1 MTVPRVS
8 SSLKAVDLK
17 QIPAPLIIG
26 ERINTQ
32 GSRKAKQLVLNDD
45 YDGLVDLART
55 QVDDG
60 AHCLDVCVATTERSD
75 EHDFMLNLV
84 KKISLEIDAPL
95 VIDSTD
101 PEVIK
106 AAVTQIPGRPII
118 NSINL
123 EGDGSR
129 FAKLAPIMAKYGLPA
144 IALCIGPKGM
154 AKTPQEK
161 LETAEL
167 LYDTG
172 KKYGLKIEQFIFDVL
187 TFTLA
192 TGEDEFLDAGKNT
205 LEGIKLVK
213 EKFPDSFTTLG
224 LSNISFGLAP
234 YARKILNS
242 IFLYHAVKSGL
253 DTAIVNAKEIIP
265 YGEITEKERKLTE
278 DLIFN
283 THPNA
288 LSELISYFEKAGPQN
303 GNTATKKIDVDPSWS
318 PGKRANFRIVNRL
331 KDGIQNDVVSAIAD
345 KLGKNEIIKDDEG
358 TLSLPL
364 SQEITHD
371 GAIRTL
377 NEDLLPAMKEVGDK
391 FGAGELILP
400 FVLKSAECM
409 KAAVNELEKYLV
421 KEEGT
426 SKGKLVLGTVY
437 GDVHDIGK
445 NLVKTIFQNN
455 GYTVYDLGKQ
465 VPLQT
470 FLEKIDEVNPDA
482 IGLSALL
489 VSTSKQMQFFVEH
502 ARQNKMNIPILCGGA
517 AINSNYINRI
527 AKQDGIYESGV
538 FYCNTMFEGLKTMD
552 TLVSDNKAKLLA
564 QWREK
569 LENWKERSTA
579 VIDPSTLPK
588 SNVVPV
594 TVPPTSTQNIG
605 EPIRLK
611 LDQINM
617 DEVWQMIDKKS
628 LFKLSWGLRG
638 KAGSES
644 EAEHETLLEEWK
656 IRITKE
662 NLFEP
667 EIVYGYFRCFNKDGK
682 LHVENPNGENV
693 EFDFPR
699 STKTEHLCL
708 TDYFGDKDDIVA
720 FQSVT
725 VGNKV
730 AEILEQWNKEDK
742 YTNAYYLHGLAV
754 EVAEALAE
762 WTNQKIKSELNL
774 EQGGLR
780 YSWGFPSC
788 PDVSQHHLVWKL
800 LQPEKS
806 GMTLTESGQI
816 IPEQSTAAIV
826 VHHPKAQYFVL

>member
-1 MTVPRVS
+1 MTIPRVS
-8 SSLKAVDLK
+8 SALKAVDLK
-17 QIPAPLIIG
+17 QLPTPLIIG

-32 GSRKAKQLVLNDD
+32 GSRKAKKLVLADD
-45 YDGLVDLART
+45 YDGLVDLARV
-55 QVDDG
+55 QVEDG

-75 EHDFMLNLV
+75 ELEFMLNLV
-84 KKISLEIDAPL
+84 KRLSLEIDAPL

-101 PEVIK
+101 PEVIEASIK
-106 AAVTQIPGRPII
+106 QIPGRPII

-129 FAKLAPIMAKYGLPA
+129 FEKLAPIMAKYGLPS
-144 IALCIGPKGM
+144 IALCIGPNGM
-154 AKTPQEK
+154 AKTPEQK
-161 LETAEL
+161 VETAEL
-167 LYDTG
+167 LYETG

-205 LEGIKLVK
+205 LEGIRLVK
-213 EKFPDSFTTLG
+213 EKFPNSFTTLG

-234 YARKILNS
+234 YARKIINS
-242 IFLYHAVKSGL
+242 VFLYHALKSGL
-253 DTAIVNAKEIIP
+253 DTVIVNAKEIVP
-265 YGEITEKERKLTE
+265 YGEIDEKERKLTE

-288 LSELISYFEKAGPQN
+288 LSELITYFENVGSQS
-303 GNTATKKIDVDPSWS
+303 GTTVKKVDVDPSWP
-318 PGKRANFRIVNRL
+318 PGKRAYFRILNRL
-331 KDGIQNDVVSAIAD
+331 KNGIQNDVVSAIAD
-345 KLGKNEIIKDDEG
+345 KLGKTELIKESDG
-358 TLSLPL
+358 ILSLDAP
-364 SQEITHD
+364 QEITHD

-409 KAAVNELEKYLV
+409 KAAVDELEKYLLK
-421 KEEGT
+421 KEGV

-465 VPLQT
+465 VPLQK

-502 ARQNKMNIPILCGGA
+502 ARKNKMNLPILCGGA
-517 AINSNYINRI
+517 AINTNYINRI
-527 AKQDGIYESGV
+527 AKIDGIYEPGV

-552 TLVSDNKAKLLA
+552 ILVSDGKRKLLA
-564 QWREK
+564 TWKEK
-569 LENWKERSTA
+569 IENWKEKSTVTVDSA
-579 VIDPSTLPK
+579 NLPK
-588 SNVVPV
+588 SNIKPV
-594 TVPPTSTQNIG
+594 ESPIPKIIG

-611 LDQINM
+611 NDQIKM
-617 DEVWQMIDKKS
+617 DEVWQMINKKS

-638 KAGSES
+638 KAGTEL
-644 EAEHETLLEEWK
+644 EEEHEDLLNQWK
-656 IRITKE
+656 IRIIREK
-662 NLFEP
+662 LFEP
-667 EIVYGYFRCFNKDGK
+667 EIVYGYFRCHNKNGK
-682 LHVENPNGENV
+682 LIVENPSGDDV

-699 STKTEHLCL
+699 STKQEHLCL
-708 TDYFGDKDDIVA
+708 TDYFGEDDIVA

-730 AEILEQWNKEDK
+730 VEKIEEWNKEDK
-742 YTNAYYLHGLAV
+742 YTDAYYLHGLAV

-762 WTNQKIKSELNL
+762 WINQKIKSELNL

-788 PDVSQHHLVWKL
+788 PDVLQHNFVWKL

-806 GMTLTESGQI
+806 GMTLTEAGQI

-826 VHHPKAQYFVL
+826 VHHPQAKYFVL

>member
-8 SSLKAVDLK
+8 SALKAVDLK
-17 QIPAPLIIG
+17 QVPAPLIIG

-32 GSRKAKQLVLNDD
+32 GSRRAKKLVLADD
-45 YDGLVDLART
+45 YDGLLDLGRV
-55 QVDDG
+55 QVEDG
-60 AHCLDVCVATTERSD
+60 AHCLDVCVATTERAD
-75 EHDFMLNLV
+75 EREFMLNLV
-84 KKISLEIDAPL
+84 KRLSLEIDAPL

-101 PEVIK
+101 PQVIESS
-106 AAVTQIPGRPII
+106 VTQIPGRPII

-129 FAKLAPIMAKYGLPA
+129 FERLAPIMAKYGLPA
-144 IALCIGPKGM
+144 IALCIGPEGM
-154 AKTPQEK
+154 AKTPQQK
-161 LETAEL
+161 ADTAEL
-167 LYDTG
+167 LYETG

-224 LSNISFGLAP
+224 LSNISFGLSP
-234 YARKILNS
+234 YARKVLNS
-242 IFLYHAVKSGL
+242 VFLYHAVKAGL
-253 DTAIVNAKEIIP
+253 DSAIVNAKEIIP
-265 YGEITEKERKLTE
+265 YGEIDGKERKLAE
-278 DLIFN
+278 DLVFN
-283 THPNA
+283 VHSNA
-288 LSELISYFEKAGPQN
+288 LADLVTYFENEGQPQ
-303 GNTATKKIDVDPSWS
+303 GSTASKKVDVDPSW
-318 PGKRANFRIVNRL
+318 PAGKRVNFRIVNRL
-331 KDGIQNDVVSAIAD
+331 KNGIQNDVVSAIAE
-345 KLGKNEIIKDDEG
+345 KLGKNEIIRDVDG
-358 TLSLPL
+358 ILSLDATK
-364 SQEITHD
+364 EITHD
-371 GAIRTL
+371 GAIKAL

-409 KAAVNELEKYLV
+409 KAAVGELEKYLV
-421 KEEGT
+421 KEEGI
-426 SKGKLVLGTVY
+426 SKGVLVLGTVY

-455 GYTVYDLGKQ
+455 GYTVHDLGKQ
-465 VPLQT
+465 VPLQK
-470 FLEKIDEVNPDA
+470 FLEKIDETKPDA

-489 VSTSKQMQFFVEH
+489 VSTSKQMEFFVEH
-502 ARQNKMNIPILCGGA
+502 ARKNNMNMPILCGGA

-527 AKQDGIYESGV
+527 AKEDGIYDPGV

-552 TLVSDNKAKLLA
+552 VLVSDEKTKFLVD
-564 QWREK
+564 WKEK
-569 LENWKERSTA
+569 LENWRDKSAAT
-579 VIDPSTLPK
+579 VDPDTIPK
-588 SNVVPV
+588 SEVRPV
-594 TVPPTSTQNIG
+594 CAPKPPGIG

-617 DEVWQMIDKKS
+617 NKVWTMIDKKS

-644 EAEHETLLEEWK
+644 EAEHEQLLGEWK
-656 IRITKE
+656 ARIIREK
-662 NLFEP
+662 LFEP
-667 EIVYGYFRCFNKDGK
+667 EIVYGYFRCHNKGRR
-682 LHVENPNGENV
+682 LLVENPVGDDV
-693 EFDFPR
+693 ELDFPR
-699 STKTEHLCL
+699 SAKSDHLCL
-708 TDYFGDKDDIVA
+708 ADYFGNDDVVA

-730 AEILEQWNKEDK
+730 ANIIEQWNKEDK
-742 YTNAYYLHGLAV
+742 YTDAYYLHGLAV

-762 WTNQKIKSELNL
+762 WVNQKIKSELGL
-774 EQGGLR
+774 EKGGLR

-788 PDVSQHHLVWKL
+788 PDVAQHHLVWKL

-826 VHHPKAQYFVL
+826 VHHPEAKYFVL

>member
-1 MTVPRVS
+1 LTIPRVS
-8 SSLKAVDLK
+8 SALKAVDLK
-17 QIPAPLIIG
+17 QLPTPLIIG

-32 GSRKAKQLVLNDD
+32 GSRKAKKLVLADD
-45 YDGLVDLART
+45 YDGLVDLARV
-55 QVDDG
+55 QVEDG

-75 EHDFMLNLV
+75 EKEFMINLV
-84 KKISLEIDAPL
+84 KRLSLEIDAPL

-101 PEVIK
+101 PEVIEASIK
-106 AAVTQIPGRPII
+106 QIPGRPII

-129 FAKLAPIMAKYGLPA
+129 FEKLAPIMAKYGLPS
-144 IALCIGPKGM
+144 IALCIGPNGM
-154 AKTPQEK
+154 AKTPQQK
-161 LETAEL
+161 VDTAEL
-167 LYDTG
+167 LYETG

-205 LEGIKLVK
+205 LEGIRLVK
-213 EKFPDSFTTLG
+213 EKFPNSFTTLG

-234 YARKILNS
+234 YARKIINS
-242 IFLYHAVKSGL
+242 VFLYHALKSGL
-253 DTAIVNAKEIIP
+253 DTVIVNAKEIVP
-265 YGEITEKERKLTE
+265 YGEIDEKERKLTE

-288 LSELISYFEKAGPQN
+288 LSELITYFENVGSQS
-303 GNTATKKIDVDPSWS
+303 GTTVKKVDVDPSWP
-318 PGKRANFRIVNRL
+318 PGKRAYFRILNRL
-331 KDGIQNDVVSAIAD
+331 KNGIQNDVVSAIAD
-345 KLGKNEIIKDDEG
+345 KLGKTELIKESDG
-358 TLSLPL
+358 ILSLDAP
-364 SQEITHD
+364 QEITHD

-409 KAAVNELEKYLV
+409 KAAVDELEKYLLK
-421 KEEGT
+421 KEGV

-465 VPLQT
+465 VPLQK

-502 ARQNKMNIPILCGGA
+502 ARKNKMNLPILCGGA
-517 AINSNYINRI
+517 AINTNYINRI
-527 AKQDGIYESGV
+527 AKIDGIYEPGV

-552 TLVSDNKAKLLA
+552 ILVSDGKPKLLA
-564 QWREK
+564 TWKEK
-569 LENWKERSTA
+569 IENWKEKSTVTVDSA
-579 VIDPSTLPK
+579 NLPK
-588 SNVVPV
+588 SNIKPV
-594 TVPPTSTQNIG
+594 ESPIPKIIG

-611 LDQINM
+611 NDQIKM
-617 DEVWQMIDKKS
+617 DEVWQMINKKS

-638 KAGSES
+638 KAGTEL
-644 EAEHETLLEEWK
+644 EEEHEDLLNQWK
-656 IRITKE
+656 IRIIREK
-662 NLFEP
+662 LFEP
-667 EIVYGYFRCFNKDGK
+667 EIVYGYFRCHNKNGK
-682 LHVENPNGENV
+682 LIVENPSGDDV

-699 STKTEHLCL
+699 STKQEHLCL
-708 TDYFGDKDDIVA
+708 TDYFGEDDIVA

-730 AEILEQWNKEDK
+730 VEKIEEWNKEDK
-742 YTNAYYLHGLAV
+742 YTDAYYLHGLAV

-762 WTNQKIKSELNL
+762 WINQKIKSELNL

-788 PDVSQHHLVWKL
+788 PDVLQHNFVWKL

-806 GMTLTESGQI
+806 GMTLTEAGQI

-826 VHHPKAQYFVL
+826 VHHPQAKYFVL

>member
-1 MTVPRVS
+1 MTIPRVS
-8 SSLKAVDLK
+8 SALKAVDLK
-17 QIPAPLIIG
+17 QLPPPLIIG

-45 YDGLVDLART
+45 YDGLVDLARI
-55 QVDDG
+55 QVEDG
-60 AHCLDVCVATTERSD
+60 AHCLDVCVATTERAD
-75 EHDFMLNLV
+75 ERQFMLNLV
-84 KKISLEIDAPL
+84 KKLSLEIDAPL

-101 PEVIK
+101 ADVIE
-106 AAVTQIPGRPII
+106 AAVEQIPGRPII

-144 IALCIGPKGM
+144 IALCIGPNGM

-161 LETAEL
+161 VETAEL
-167 LYDTG
+167 LYETG

-205 LEGIKLVK
+205 LQGIKLVK
-213 EKFPDSFTTLG
+213 EKFPNSFTTLG
-224 LSNISFGLAP
+224 LSNISFGLVP
-234 YARKILNS
+234 YARKVLNS
-242 IFLYHAVKSGL
+242 VFLYHAVKFGL

-265 YGEITEKERKLTE
+265 YGEIDAKEKKLAE

-288 LSELISYFEKAGPQN
+288 LSELIIYFEKAGTQ
-303 GNTATKKIDVDPSWS
+303 GSETAKKLDVDPTWP
-318 PGKRANFRIVNRL
+318 PGKRAHFRIVNRL
-331 KDGIQNDVVSAIAD
+331 KDGIQNDVVSAIAE
-345 KLGKNEIIKDDEG
+345 KINKNEIIEDHNG
-358 TLSLPL
+358 ILSLNALPA
-364 SQEITHD
+364 ITHD

-391 FGAGELILP
+391 FGSGELILP

-409 KAAVNELEKYLV
+409 KAAVGELEKYLI
-421 KEEGT
+421 KEEGS

-465 VPLQT
+465 VPMQK
-470 FLEKIDEVNPDA
+470 FLEKIDEVKPDA
-482 IGLSALL
+482 LGLSALL
-489 VSTSKQMQFFVEH
+489 VSTSKQMQYFVEH
-502 ARQNKMNIPILCGGA
+502 ARKNNMNVPILCGGA

-527 AKQDGIYESGV
+527 AKEGGIYESGV

-552 TLVSDNKAKLLA
+552 TLVSNEKPQFLA
-564 QWREK
+564 QWKEK
-569 LENWKERSTA
+569 LENWKDRSAA
-579 VIDPSTLPK
+579 VIDTANLPK
-588 SNVVPV
+588 SNIKPV
-594 TVPPTSTQNIG
+594 IPPTPPIIG

-611 LDQINM
+611 SDQIKM
-617 DEVWQMIDKKS
+617 GEVWELIDKKS

-644 EAEHETLLEEWK
+644 EADHETLLNEWK
-656 IRITKE
+656 IRIIREK
-662 NLFEP
+662 LFEP
-667 EIVYGYFRCFNKDGK
+667 EIVYGFFKCHNKDGK
-682 LHVENPNGENV
+682 LKVDNPNGESV

-699 STKTEHLCL
+699 SSKSSHLCL
-708 TDYFGDKDDIVA
+708 TDYFGEDDVVV
-720 FQSVT
+720 FQAVT

-730 AEILEQWNKEDK
+730 SDIIEDWNKEDK
-742 YTNAYYLHGLAV
+742 YTDAYYLHGLAV

-762 WTNQKIKSELNL
+762 WINRKIKSELKL
-774 EQGGLR
+774 EKGGLR

-788 PDVSQHHLVWKL
+788 PDVLQHNLVWKL

-826 VHHPKAQYFVL
+826 VHHPESQYFVL